1 MNDIMTGKQQEQE
14 IERIV
19 SALSEM
25 ERVHLRSIIY
35 DIVKCYERGQDNS
48 AVIVVGT
55 GDSIEGAI
63 SINCD
68 TMQAANL
75 LLGANDFF
83 GYLNA
88 KGAPPKEMFN

>member
-1 MNDIMTGKQQEQE
+1 MNTIMTGKQQEQE

-19 SALSEM
+19 SALNEL
-25 ERVHLRSIIY
+25 ERVHLRGIIY

-48 AVIVVGT
+48 AVVVVGT
-55 GDSIEGAI
+55 GESIDGAI
-63 SINCD
+63 AINCD

-88 KGAPPKEMFN
+88 KDAPPKEMFN